1 MIPIEEEC
9 WTCVSER
16 GMRFEMNGQL
26 LSSDE
31 KTVASPM
38 EGNYIATG
46 VDANGLSQET
56 TWENTGPNLYGNRE
70 IHGNPSPHY
79 YSFTDQGKFPWVLW
93 FPRPGRRS
101 PSQHLHASYR
111 VLGIL
116 GLLQEA
122 RNIAGLA
129 CVAGLQLNCPQL
141 ATQGVL
147 PTYSSSV
154 QKPTK
159 NSVVPWTSGWL
170 RTGFPTMHDDNPQYI
185 PILDSNYKPIQS

>member
-46 VDANGLSQET
+46 VDANGLSQVT
-56 TWENTGPNLYGNRE
+56 TWENTGPNLYGSRE

-79 YSFTDQGKFPWVLW
+79 YSFTDQGKFHGFCGFLLVEDPQASNST
-93 FPRPGRRS
+93 PRTGS
-101 PSQHLHASYR
+101 LAS
-111 VLGIL
+111 
-116 GLLQEA
+116 
-122 RNIAGLA
+122 LA
-129 CVAGLQLNCPQL
+129 SCKRL
-141 ATQGVL
+141 ATLLALPASQAFNWTVL
-147 PTYSSSV
+147 SLRHKEYSPHRGSV

-159 NSVVPWTSGWL
+159 TSVPWTSGWL
-170 RTGFPTMHDDNPQYI
+170 RTGFPQWW
-185 PILDSNYKPIQS
+185 